1 MASAMYASGADVIY
15 QAAGSVGTGL
25 FTEAKNLNETRKE
38 EDKVWVV
45 GVDYGPRIFRWV
57 YIKRWKN
64 QTLSLFQQLKK
75 LETQLKILPIEQ
87 KKEIYGENLKYD
99 LSNGGVTLAR
109 DNASDEAWKAVEAAK
124 ADIVSGKIE
133 VPAK

>member
-1 MASAMYASGADVIY
+1 M
-15 QAAGSVGTGL
+15 
-25 FTEAKNLNETRKE
+25 
-38 EDKVWVV
+38 
-45 GVDYGPRIFRWV
+45 
-57 YIKRWKN
+57 
-64 QTLSLFQQLKK
+64 SLFQQLKK
-75 LETQLKILPIEQ
+75 LETQLKIFPG
-87 KKEIYGENLKYD
+87 GENLKYD

>member
-1 MASAMYASGADVIY
+1 MKQEKKKIKY
-15 QAAGSVGTGL
+15 GL
-25 FTEAKNLNETRKE
+25 LVLTMDQEYLGGYTSK
-38 EDKVWVV
+38 D
-45 GVDYGPRIFRWV
+45 G
-57 YIKRWKN
+57 KN

-87 KKEIYGENLKYD
+87 KKEIPGENLKYD